1 MTVLSAQ
8 SIRKHIKIEPF
19 DERNIHNE
27 SGTSLGLSS
36 SSYDVTLAQD
46 VTLYP
51 LHVVIQ
57 HALARCDIK
66 NMPMWSLA
74 STEQYVEIPHN
85 VSCMLLDKS
94 TLARRGLA
102 VQNTLIDPGFR
113 GYITLEL
120 SNHGNEILELKK
132 GQPIGQLLFAWL
144 DEATEQPYNGKYQ
157 DQPNR
162 PVEAIKEN

>member
-1 MTVLSAQ
+1 
-8 SIRKHIKIEPF
+8 
-19 DERNIHNE
+19 
-27 SGTSLGLSS
+27 
-36 SSYDVTLAQD
+36 
-46 VTLYP
+46 
-51 LHVVIQ
+51 
-57 HALARCDIK
+57 
-66 NMPMWSLA
+66 MWSLA